1 MNHTVLISIIV
12 PAHNAAATLADCL
25 NALLNQTM
33 PRDSYEILVVDDG
46 STDDTAVIAQST
58 IAQSM
63 IAPSTIA
70 PSTNIQLLRLPQ
82 NRGAAAA
89 RNYGLAVAQG
99 DIICFTDADCEPHPN
114 WLEELVRPL
123 QQRPSIT
130 ATKGIYAT
138 RQRQLVARFV
148 QIEYEDR
155 YDRMAA
161 QPQIDFVDTY
171 AAAYR
176 RQSLQGIGGF
186 DETIAYVE
194 DQELSFRLAAQGC
207 VMLFCPTAVV
217 THRHSHTIARYARKK
232 FWIGCW
238 KARII
243 SRFPNR
249 AIKDSHTPQ
258 VLKVQMGLAALLLP
272 LVVST
277 VVFPPTAVL
286 LATVLL
292 IFLLTTLPFCRKAWP
307 KDRSVALV
315 APFLLLVRAFALGF
329 GFAWGRLSV

>member
-1 MNHTVLISIIV
+1 MISVIV
-12 PAHNAAATLADCL
+12 PAYNAAATLGDCL

-33 PRDSYEILVVDDG
+33 PRESYEILVVDDG
-46 STDDTAVIAQST
+46 STDDTAVIT
-58 IAQSM
+58 QSM
-63 IAPSTIA
+63 ITQ
-70 PSTNIQLLRLPQ
+70 STNIQLLRLPQ

-89 RNYGLAVAQG
+89 RNQGLAAAQG
-99 DIICFTDADCEPHPN
+99 EIICFTDADCEPRPD
-114 WLEELVRPL
+114 WLEELTRPL
-123 QQRPSIT
+123 LKPDIT

-155 YDRMAA
+155 YDRMAG
-161 QPQIDFVDTY
+161 QPQIDFIDTY

-176 RQSLQGIGGF
+176 RQPLQEVGGF

-217 THRHSHTIARYARKK
+217 SHHHSHTIARYARKK

-243 SRFPNR
+243 SRFPDR

-258 VLKVQMGLAALLLP
+258 LLKVQMGLAALLLP
-272 LVVST
+272 LVGGT
-277 VVFPPTAVL
+277 VFFPPTAVL
-286 LATVLL
+286 LAAVLL
-292 IFLLTTLPFCRKAWP
+292 IFLLTTLPFCRKAWA
-307 KDRSVALV
+307 KDKSVALA
-315 APFLLLVRAFALGF
+315 APFLLLVRAFALGA
-329 GFAWGRLSV
+329 GFVWGTIRGSFRHGRSLR